1 MRQGRILHLTVTN
14 LTLLG
19 WELMLRQ
26 SLESLTVPIQCSLQ
40 ILVITLQFDV
50 VNLSCVLLLFALLE
64 LGLGKLNFL
73 AYVSQKEVLV
83 ETMNV
88 SQLYLLLCLCTTP
101 RVL

>member
-1 MRQGRILHLTVTN
+1 
-14 LTLLG
+14 
-19 WELMLRQ
+19 MLRQ